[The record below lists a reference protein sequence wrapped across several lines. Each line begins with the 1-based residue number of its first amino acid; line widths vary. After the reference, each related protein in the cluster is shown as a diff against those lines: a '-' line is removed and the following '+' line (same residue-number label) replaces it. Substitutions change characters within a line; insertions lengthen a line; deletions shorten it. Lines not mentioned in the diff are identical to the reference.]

1 MTRGTFA
8 ANAAPA
14 GGRGGASS
22 SRSPA
27 GQAGRAGRVARDLR
41 TLLQGDVEF
50 DDVSRFL
57 YATDA
62 GLNQVEPLGVVSP
75 RDSEDVVRLV
85 EYAAEHA
92 IPLIGRGMGS
102 GLVGGAVGAGIQV
115 DFTRYMNRV
124 LEIAADGSWARVQP
138 GLVMASLNQEAGKYG
153 TFFAP
158 DPSSEN
164 YCSLGGMIG
173 TNSSGART
181 VAYGGTKD
189 HVLALEVV
197 LADGSV
203 FRARAVAENGPELA
217 ALLAADTL
225 AGRAFARILPEL
237 RANATTIAGAM
248 PRVVKNCS
256 GYRLETIFAGAVPG
270 GGAATV
276 RGGGGGDTAGP
287 APGDRLVHLQK
298 LFVGAEG
305 TLGLVTEAILNLVPL
320 PRRRGIA
327 MAYFPSVFASGEAV
341 PGILALMPTAVEI
354 MDSRFLTLVRKH
366 DSRVDAMLPART
378 DTALLIEFEGEDD
391 GEVDE
396 KFAALRR
403 HLDGTEAIEVVRAET
418 AEEAARLW
426 TVRKSAVALAL
437 RMPGPRRA
445 LPFIEDVTVHPSEVP
460 AYVDFLQKLFD
471 REKIEAVMYGH
482 VGDGNIHARP
492 LLDPKDRDDLRT
504 MQRLYDEVS
513 GYVRGIRGSMSGEHG
528 DGLLRT
534 PYLREMYGETV
545 YSLFSLVKNAFD
557 PGGVMNPGKKVG
569 PQEES
574 DSLVGADGSPR
585 VGAPARGPLLRDL
598 RYGFDYR
605 TVAQKPILHF
615 PGSEYER
622 EIEKCHGCG
631 QCKSMVATTMC
642 PTYKATR
649 REHASPRAKANL
661 LRGIITGTL
670 DPVSSYGKAAA
681 RTVTDYCIVCGM
693 CAVECPSNVNIPKLM
708 LEAKTK
714 YREAHPGSPTD
725 VLLGHAE
732 TTSALGRRF
741 APLANPLLS
750 QPLVRR
756 LAEPVTGI
764 DRRRRMPRFAR
775 RTFAQ
780 TVRGTAGLGAPAL
793 AGPVAGAGTVEAPRP
808 LLAAY
813 FYDLY
818 AGYNDPELGL
828 AVMRLLEAHGIEVV
842 LPEQRASGI
851 PEMLYGYAGA
861 ARETARFNVEAVL
874 PWVKR
879 GAALLTAEP
888 TASFAF
894 KVHYPDYLATPDSS
908 AVAEATHDLGEF
920 LVRYRLDHPEAAPA
934 AQPLPPSWVAESARS
949 VATVR
954 IAYHQPCHLK
964 AQQIGSP
971 GLDLLRGIPGVEV
984 IDLAAGCCGMA
995 GTFGMKKGTYDL
1007 SMSTGTPL
1015 FERIGAVAPDIV
1027 ASECS
1032 TCRLQIAEA
1041 TSVQTVHP
1049 VTLLARSYGV

>member
-1 MTRGTFA
+1 MTRNTA
-8 ANAAPA
+8 ATSGLPA
-14 GGRGGASS
+14 GNRGV
-22 SRSPA
+22 
-27 GQAGRAGRVARDLR
+27 RAVAHVARDLR
-41 TLLQGDVEF
+41 GLLHGDVEF

-75 RDSEDVVRLV
+75 RDGEDVVRLV
-85 EYAAEHA
+85 EYAAERGVA
-92 IPLIGRGMGS
+92 LIGRGMGS
-102 GLVGGAVGAGIQV
+102 GLAGGAVGAGIQV

-124 LEIAADGSWARVQP
+124 LEIAPDGSWARVQP
-138 GLVMASLNQEAGKYG
+138 GLVMASLNQEAARYG

-189 HVLALEVV
+189 HVLVVEAV

-203 FRARAVAENGPELA
+203 FRARAVAKDGPELA
-217 ALLAADTL
+217 ALLGADTL
-225 AGRAFARILPEL
+225 AGRAFAQILPEL
-237 RANATTIAGAM
+237 QTNAATIAGAM

-256 GYRLETIFAGAVPG
+256 GYRLETIFDDGLA
-270 GGAATV
+270 
-276 RGGGGGDTAGP
+276 
-287 APGDRLVHLQK
+287 HLQK

-305 TLGLVTEAILNLVPL
+305 TLGLVTEATLNLVPL

-341 PGILALMPTAVEI
+341 PGILALAPSAVEI
-354 MDSRFLTLVRKH
+354 MDSRFLALVRKH

-378 DTALLIEFEGEDD
+378 DTALLIEFEGEDE

-396 KFAALRR
+396 KFAALDR
-403 HLDGTEAIEVVRAET
+403 HLSGTEALRLVRAESP
-418 AEEAARLW
+418 EEADRLW

-460 AYVDFLQKLFD
+460 GYVDFLQKLFD
-471 REKIEAVMYGH
+471 RGKVDAVMYGH
-482 VGDGNIHARP
+482 VGDGNIHTRP
-492 LLDPKDRDDLRT
+492 LLDPKDPDDLLT

-513 GYVRGIRGSMSGEHG
+513 GYVRGIRGTMSGEHG

-545 YSLFSLVKNAFD
+545 YSLFTLVKNAFD

-574 DSLVGADGSPR
+574 GS
-585 VGAPARGPLLRDL
+585 LLRDL

-631 QCKSMVATTMC
+631 QCKSTVATTMC
-642 PTYKATR
+642 PTYKSTR

-670 DPVSSYGKAAA
+670 DPASSYGEAAT
-681 RTVTDYCIVCGM
+681 RVVTDYCIVCGM

-708 LEAKTK
+708 LEAKSK
-714 YREAHPGSPTD
+714 YREAHRGSPTEA
-725 VLLGHAE
+725 LLGHAE
-732 TTSALGRRF
+732 VTSALGRRF
-741 APLANPLLS
+741 APVANPLLV
-750 QPLVRR
+750 QPALRR
-756 LAEPVTGI
+756 IAEPVLGI
-764 DRRRRMPRFAR
+764 DRRRRMPRFSR

-780 TVRGTAGLGAPAL
+780 TARDATPSRPAL
-793 AGPVAGAGTVEAPRP
+793 AAPGAAPGAARGTTRPR
-808 LLAAY
+808 LAAY

-828 AVMRLLEAHGIEVV
+828 AVLRVLEAHGIEVV

-851 PEMLYGYAGA
+851 PEMLYGYANA
-861 ARETARFNVEAVL
+861 ARETAQFNVEAVL
-874 PWVKR
+874 PWVR
-879 GAALLTAEP
+879 RRAALLTAEP

-894 KVHYPDYLATPDSS
+894 KVHYPDYLATPECSL
-908 AVAEATHDLGEF
+908 VAEATHDLGEF
-920 LVRYRLDHPEAAPA
+920 LVRYRLDHPDSAPA
-934 AQPLPPSWVAESARS
+934 TTPLSGPWAAAR
-949 VATVR
+949 R

-971 GLDLLRGIPGVEV
+971 GLDLLREIPGVEV
-984 IDLAAGCCGMA
+984 FDLAAGCCGMA

-1007 SMSTGTPL
+1007 SMLTGAPL
-1015 FERIGAVAPDIV
+1015 FERVAAIAPDIV

-1032 TCRLQIAEA
+1032 TCRLQIREA
-1041 TSVQTVHP
+1041 TSVEAVHP
-1049 VTLLARSYGV
+1049 VTLLAAAYGV